1 MHLASRQTMVDGREN
16 GSVIVPDLDVRPE
29 SAVAMIRFGSGHYPG
44 AHVDEVF
51 SAVYV
56 PVCSPRLLKGEHAL
70 RKPSDLRYHTLLHDD
85 TVIEEGSRPSW
96 NDWLQSVGVTDI
108 DATRGPHF
116 SDAALALDAAI
127 EGMGVTLAIKPL
139 LASEIE
145 AKRLAVPFDISA
157 STGYAYYLLTPEAG
171 TENRAL
177 ASFRTWLLEEA
188 APERS

>member
-1 MHLASRQTMVDGREN
+1 MVDGREN
-16 GSVIVPDLDVRPE
+16 GSVTVPDVDVRGDN
-29 SAVAMIRFGSGHYPG
+29 AVAMIRFGSGHYPG

-56 PVCSPRLLKGEHAL
+56 PVCSPKLLKGEHAL
-70 RKPSDLRYHTLLHDD
+70 KKPEDLRYHTLLHDD
-85 TVIEEGSRPSW
+85 TVIEEGARPSW

-127 EGMGVTLAIKPL
+127 EGMGVTLAIRSL

-145 AKRLAVPFDISA
+145 AKRLVVPFDISA
-157 STGYAYYLLTPEAG
+157 PTGYAYYLVTPEASA
-171 TENRAL
+171 ENRAVS
-177 ASFRTWLLEEA
+177 SFRSWLLEEA
-188 APERS
+188 LPERS